1 MFDPFPIAVLI
12 FVIAPA
18 VILGAAAF
26 MAAATEEP
34 PAERKQ
40 DNEP

>member
-1 MFDPFPIAVLI
+1 MIEPFHVAILI

-26 MAAATEEP
+26 TAAVTS
-34 PAERKQ
+34 ERKQ
-40 DNEP
+40 DDEQ

>member
-1 MFDPFPIAVLI
+1 MIEPFHVAILI

-26 MAAATEEP
+26 TAALTDKRNDE
-34 PAERKQ
+34 Q
-40 DNEP
+40 

>member
-1 MFDPFPIAVLI
+1 MIEHVAILI

-26 MAAATEEP
+26 TAAVTS
-34 PAERKQ
+34 ERKQ
-40 DNEP
+40 DDE